1 MTTRAD
7 AGQRMV
13 RLASSAAAGMRS
25 RSDNSGKGAA
35 VRGAAATYFF
45 KVRTAF
51 YRRKI
56 VKGERRGKKKNG
68 VFRNLTLPSRLLSS
82 LKIVKGERRG
92 KRKTEFFAI

>member
-35 VRGAAATYFF
+35 VRVRTATYFF

-51 YRRKI
+51 CRR
-56 VKGERRGKKKNG
+56 
-68 VFRNLTLPSRLLSS
+68 
-82 LKIVKGERRG
+82 KIVKGERRG